1 MHPPTNPRRLP
12 FVIAAAVVVV
22 AAVVAVA
29 VAFNQADSGTPVGA
43 ITPTPVPTATP
54 KPAVIPF
61 ADCASETF
69 GPALAP
75 LDEPSKVHTYSS
87 EPAMTID
94 KSKLY
99 EATITTNKGVIVVC
113 LQPDLAPITVNV
125 FVTLARNHYFDGIPF
140 ARVGP
145 SSTVPDIIQGGDPNC
160 IGNVP
165 AAPATPSGTCGE
177 GGPGFSFADEPVH
190 QQYVTGAIAMANT
203 GVGTNSN
210 GSQFFI
216 CKANETSLW
225 PLNAEGLSYNLF
237 GEVVSGQ
244 SVVDSIVQGDV
255 MSTVTVSEQT

>member
-1 MHPPTNPRRLP
+1 MQPPINPRRIP
-12 FVIAAAVVVV
+12 FVIAVTLALV

-29 VAFNQADSGTPVGA
+29 VAFAQAGSPTPVGA
-43 ITPTPVPTATP
+43 FTPTPVPTPTP

-61 ADCASETF
+61 ADCSTATF

-75 LDEPSKVHTYSS
+75 LDEPPDVHSYSAV
-87 EPAMTID
+87 PATTID

-99 EATITTNKGVIVVC
+99 EVTITTAKGVIVLC
-113 LQPDLAPITVNV
+113 LQPDLAPTTVNV
-125 FVTLARNHYFDGIPF
+125 FVTLTRNHFYDGIPF
-140 ARVGP
+140 ARIGP

-177 GGPGFSFADEPVH
+177 GGPGFAFADEPVH
-190 QQYVTGAIAMANT
+190 QQYVTGVIAMANT

-216 CKANETSLW
+216 TKSDETSLW

-237 GEVVSGQ
+237 GKVVSGQ

-255 MSTVTVSEQT
+255 MDTVTVSEQT